1 MAETVGEACAPCGSS
16 PAGPGGTLCRT
27 CKARNQ
33 KTVWSSRS
41 LRFPAQ
47 PPIEEC
53 QLEGQRPLQCYD

>member
-1 MAETVGEACAPCGSS
+1 MPSRPEVSATPVVRGQ
-16 PAGPGGTLCRT
+16 
-27 CKARNQ
+27 ARIAQ